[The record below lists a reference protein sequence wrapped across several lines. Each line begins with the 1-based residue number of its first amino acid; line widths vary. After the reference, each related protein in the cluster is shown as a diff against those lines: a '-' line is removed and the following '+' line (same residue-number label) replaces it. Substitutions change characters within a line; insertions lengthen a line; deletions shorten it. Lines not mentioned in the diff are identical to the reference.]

1 MKAIV
6 LVLALAVLAGT
17 SGCAGSPTP
26 ELYTL
31 SALPGDR
38 VATRPLSLELRRVGL
53 AGYLDRPEIVRGT
66 VQYHLRVT
74 DNDHW
79 GEPLDGML
87 ERVVT
92 EDLVTR
98 LPNASV
104 FAESGAISTRPD
116 VVLEIDI
123 QRLDADGEGTLVL
136 LSQLAVRPDSGTAT
150 AQTVRLTA
158 KLPVPATTEAQ
169 VAAMSTLI
177 GQLADTVAR
186 LVAQR
191 ER

>member
-1 MKAIV
+1 MKAMMLV
-6 LVLALAVLAGT
+6 LVLAVLAGT
-17 SGCAGSPTP
+17 SGCAGSPAP

-31 SALPGDR
+31 AALPGDR
-38 VATRPLSLELRRVGL
+38 IATRPLSLELRRVGL

-104 FAESGAISTRPD
+104 FGESGAITTRPD
-116 VVLEIDI
+116 QVLEIDI
-123 QRLDADGEGTLVL
+123 QRLDGDAEGTLVL
-136 LSQLAVRPDSGTAT
+136 LAQVAVRPESGTAT

-158 KLPVPATTEAQ
+158 NLPVPTTTEAQ

-191 ER
+191 GH